1 MKILA
6 KIFLEEN
13 HSYIFGPGRLDLLK
27 ATGELGS
34 LHKAAQAMGMS
45 YRWAWGRIRDSE
57 KALGVPLLTQE
68 GDGGRG
74 KPKVLS
80 AEARELLQ
88 WYAEMEERISAV
100 LEASAAQRPEFM
112 KLMAKTEPSAR
123 QEKRKTAL
131 D

>member
-1 MKILA
+1 MKIST

-13 HSYIFGPGRLDLLK
+13 HSYILGPGRLDLLK

-57 KALGVPLLTQE
+57 KDLGVPLLTQE

-80 AEARELLQ
+80 VEARELLQ

-100 LEASAAQRPEFM
+100 LEASVAQRPEFL
-112 KLMAKTEPSAR
+112 KLMMTKADPAQE
-123 QEKRKTAL
+123 EKRKIAL

>member
-1 MKILA
+1 MKISA
-6 KIFLEEN
+6 KVFLEDN
-13 HSYIFGPGRLDLLK
+13 HSYVLGPGRLALLR

-57 KALGVPLLTQE
+57 KALGVSLLTQE

-80 AEARELLQ
+80 AEARELLE
-88 WYAEMEERISAV
+88 WYAEIEARINAV
-100 LEASAAQRPEFM
+100 LEASAAQRPGFL
-112 KLMAKTEPSAR
+112 KLAAKAAPAPDN
-123 QEKRKTAL
+123 KRKTAL

>member
-1 MKILA
+1 MKISA
-6 KIFLEEN
+6 KIFLEDN
-13 HSYIFGPGRLDLLK
+13 HSYVLGPGRLALLK

-80 AEARELLQ
+80 AEALELLD
-88 WYAEMEERISAV
+88 WYAELELLIDGALAV
-100 LEASAAQRPEFM
+100 GADRRPEFL
-112 KLMAKTEPSAR
+112 KLGAQAAPAR
-123 QEKRKTAL
+123 ADKRKTTL

>member
-1 MKILA
+1 MKIST
-6 KIFLEEN
+6 KIFLEDN
-13 HSYIFGPGRLDLLK
+13 HSYVLGPGRLALLK

-80 AEARELLQ
+80 AEARALLD
-88 WYAEMEERISAV
+88 WYAEMETRISTV
-100 LEASAAQRPEFM
+100 LEACADRRPEFL
-112 KLMAKTEPSAR
+112 KLEAKAASAGSA
-123 QEKRKTAL
+123 KRKTPL

>member
-1 MKILA
+1 MKISA

-13 HSYIFGPGRLDLLK
+13 HSYILGPGRLDLLK

-80 AEARELLQ
+80 AEARELLK
-88 WYAEMEERISAV
+88 WYAEMEERIRAA
-100 LEASAAQRPEFM
+100 LEASAAQRPEFL
-112 KLMAKTEPSAR
+112 KLLTQAEPAR
-123 QEKRKTAL
+123 QKKRKTAL

>member
-13 HSYIFGPGRLDLLK
+13 HSYILGPGRLDLLK

-112 KLMAKTEPSAR
+112 KLMAKIEPSAR
-123 QEKRKTAL
+123 QDKRKTAL

>member
-1 MKILA
+1 MKISA

-13 HSYIFGPGRLDLLK
+13 HSYILGPGRLDLLK

-34 LHKAAQAMGMS
+34 LHKAAQAIGMS

-80 AEARELLQ
+80 AEARELLR
-88 WYAEMEERISAV
+88 WYAEMEERINDV
-100 LEASAAQRPEFM
+100 LEASAVQRPEFL
-112 KLMAKTEPSAR
+112 KLATKAEPAR
-123 QEKRKTAL
+123 QKKRKTAL